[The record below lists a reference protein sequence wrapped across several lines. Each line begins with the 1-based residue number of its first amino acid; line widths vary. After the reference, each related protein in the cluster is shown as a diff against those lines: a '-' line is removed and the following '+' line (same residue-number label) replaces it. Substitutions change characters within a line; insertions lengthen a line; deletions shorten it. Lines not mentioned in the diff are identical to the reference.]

1 MHATA
6 LKDHDC
12 KINNH
17 SNKKGRET
25 RKAKQKYPENFDGIG
40 QFSFC
45 SFAGGK
51 KINANVDEPCT

>member
-12 KINNH
+12 KINKP

-25 RKAKQKYPENFDGIG
+25 RKAKQKYSKNFDGFG

-45 SFAGGK
+45 PFVEK
-51 KINANVDEPCT
+51 KKDQCKC